1 MSEET
6 AATDGPVDAREQTDR
21 DAVDEGDPESA
32 DELYVVHS
40 EPDPES
46 TYHSD
51 ALASWFPEATPVDFV
66 HGERVPLDRA
76 AGVVLTG
83 STAGVYEA
91 DDRPWIADQAA
102 LVRELVDRSIPTLG
116 VCFGH
121 QIVNAALGG
130 TVEPVGTTA
139 ALVETELAADPLF
152 DGVAPVVA
160 SLHGDAVTAVGEGL
174 SIIASADHA
183 PVFGTRHQT
192 APVWTVQFHPE
203 IGAHHRETL
212 VDRFAWDERD
222 HTFADVTRGRVF
234 ENFRRLVDEHHTEA
248 RATETGRVAGSPG
261 EQSL

>member
-1 MSEET
+1 MSDET
-6 AATDGPVDAREQTDR
+6 VAADRPTDAREQSDR
-21 DAVDEGDPESA
+21 DTVDEGDPGSA

-51 ALASWFPEATPVDFV
+51 ALASWFPEATAVDFV
-66 HGERVPLDRA
+66 RGERVPLDQA
-76 AGVVLTG
+76 TGVVLTG

-139 ALVETELAADPLF
+139 ALVEADLATDPLF
-152 DGVAPVVA
+152 DDVTPVVA
-160 SLHGDAVTAVGEGL
+160 SLHGDAVTEVGEGL

-203 IGAHHRETL
+203 IGTHHRETL
-212 VDRFAWDERD
+212 VDRFGWDERD

-234 ENFRRLVDEHHTEA
+234 ENFRQLVDKHHAET
-248 RATETGRVAGSPG
+248 RATETERAAGSPG